1 MRLERKGETWDVCED
16 ELAKEK
22 EEEEEEEEERE
33 RGARQNCKPEND
45 Y

>member
-16 ELAKEK
+16 ELEK
-22 EEEEEEEEERE
+22 EEEEEEERE